1 MNELL
6 LPLYQYDVLLER
18 LRSDVDADVR
28 QHVLDLLH
36 EPGGEARE
44 KGWALSILL
53 PNIIRHEMYELLLL
67 LLRRG
72 ATVGGQAVKL
82 AAGRPSNATYY
93 LDTLFAHGWDINR
106 AITSSF
112 ALHNPALTRWLLE
125 MGADPNAS
133 CDTEYTPLSI
143 AVRQESLSTI
153 QILLEHAKNS
163 ESGHLVY
170 CATEREP
177 ESESIRIIR
186 LLHQYG
192 KPIDDNFW
200 QDSKSFR
207 NRGRIPRGT
216 PLHNACELYNFETA
230 FTLLELG
237 ADIDK
242 PCVRDNLSVGPSP
255 REVIQSKLQELSAS
269 RIDAVGRRAASWMI
283 ADRERTAR
291 YAAALERALMK
302 PRMARIQEQHQ
313 QLDEATDTAV
323 QTRA

>member
-1 MNELL
+1 MDA
-6 LPLYQYDVLLER
+6 YSIK
-18 LRSDVDADVR
+18 LRSPQPSADTMATRDGSRPER
-28 QHVLDLLH
+28 QLRHRIYSALDSGKTGISLDH
-36 EPGGEARE
+36 TDPA
-44 KGWALSILL
+44 
-53 PNIIRHEMYELLLL
+53 
-67 LLRRG
+67 G
-72 ATVGGQAVKL
+72 ACQ
-82 AAGRPSNATYY
+82 
-93 LDTLFAHGWDINR
+93 
-106 AITSSF
+106 
-112 ALHNPALTRWLLE
+112 
-125 MGADPNAS
+125 
-133 CDTEYTPLSI
+133 
-143 AVRQESLSTI
+143 
-153 QILLEHAKNS
+153 NS

-291 YAAALERALMK
+291 YATALERALMK